1 MGQIPQILPLPLA
14 SLYFSAPSSP
24 KPSSFLCL
32 YTHTHT
38 HTLAIAGGYKKEYE
52 QDEVL
57 K

>member
-24 KPSSFLCL
+24 KASSFLCL
-32 YTHTHT
+32 YTHT